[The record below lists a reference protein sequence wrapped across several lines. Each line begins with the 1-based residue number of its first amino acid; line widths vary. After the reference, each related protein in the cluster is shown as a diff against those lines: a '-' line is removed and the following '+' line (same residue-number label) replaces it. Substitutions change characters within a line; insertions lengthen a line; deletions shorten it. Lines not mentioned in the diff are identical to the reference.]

1 MSGKIE
7 LSNEH
12 LAQLDAGNMLQVDV
26 LHMKDYL
33 RNIMGYEDIYSIK
46 VLIQKENGFYNYK
59 LNIEMYTQHPL
70 AQQKV
75 FLKYQIKKFKSF
87 WFGKIK
93 SDDKWRKQ
101 EGNVPTI
108 HVLRSLYNEIK
119 LVLPKRHQEDMFI
132 DE

>member
-33 RNIMGYEDIYSIK
+33 RNIRGYEDIYSIK

-119 LVLPKRHQEDMFI
+119 LVLPKRYQEEMFI

>member
-33 RNIMGYEDIYSIK
+33 RNIRGYEDIYSIK